1 MFYGYVDVSILKSFV
16 RNVDAFK
23 QIINQKSNND
33 VTNSDLDIMTSIFFE
48 VVLSLVKFSSWSK
61 FHANIITGSGVTT
74 IFDYKRLT
82 RSPEIVQKST
92 SEFWRFAED

>member
-1 MFYGYVDVSILKSFV
+1 MHPESGWL
-16 RNVDAFK
+16 
-23 QIINQKSNND
+23 QMIINRKSNDD
-33 VTNSDLDIMTSIFFE
+33 VKICHHDIVTSIFFD
-48 VVLSLVKFSSWSK
+48 VVVSLVKFSYWSK

-82 RSPEIVQKST
+82 RSPEIVQKSA